1 MLLWLLLFLL
11 IVPGDTPEIPAGRL
25 GARGSPRDH
34 PRVPRLHARYQYK
47 KVRPLDKRPPREAS
61 APSTGTQL
69 VHESKLLW
77 GTLAVRWELL
87 GRLGV
92 TLCVPGVPLGLLG

>member
-1 MLLWLLLFLL
+1 MLLWLLLLL
-11 IVPGDTPEIPAGRL
+11 LVVPGDTPEVPADFMSSGIPQRL
-25 GARGSPRDH
+25 SLGSAAARTLPVQESTSFRQA
-34 PRVPRLHARYQYK
+34 V
-47 KVRPLDKRPPREAS
+47 PREAS

-87 GRLGV
+87 GRRGV
-92 TLCVPGVPLGLLG
+92 TLCVSGVPLGLLG